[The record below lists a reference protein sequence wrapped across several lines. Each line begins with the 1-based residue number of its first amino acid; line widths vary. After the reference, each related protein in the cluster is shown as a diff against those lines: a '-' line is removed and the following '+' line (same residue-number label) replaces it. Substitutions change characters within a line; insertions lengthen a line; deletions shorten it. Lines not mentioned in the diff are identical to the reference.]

1 MKRIDIMYGG
11 HQYSI
16 GAREFDDLQ
25 KEIEEGI
32 TSDEPRWLVVNDGE
46 GHVRPAHLLLD
57 RGIDIA
63 IIPIPDE
70 PV

>member
-16 GAREFDDLQ
+16 GGRDLQ
-25 KEIEEGI
+25 DLKREIEEGI
-32 TSDEPRWLVVNDGE
+32 AANESRWLIVNDGE
-46 GHVRPAHLLLD
+46 GHLRPAHLLLD
-57 RGIDIA
+57 RGIDISV
-63 IIPIPDE
+63 IPIPDE